1 MQFGTCG
8 LRAHAKLF
16 TSGVPDDA
24 PGMEKYGDG
33 PMFAV
38 HYDQPANRVRM
49 SVQGH
54 FTPDDVQRLSDAV
67 TAAVAEAKQ
76 HGDDFDVLV
85 ESPAFP
91 VQAQDVAALLAGIME
106 RGMPLTTGRAAVVV
120 GSHLSLMQ
128 ARRTLLHPRLQ
139 AFLSPGE
146 AQAWLAGS
154 NPDMPMPQGT

>member
-8 LRAHAKLF
+8 LHADAKLF

-24 PGMEKYGDG
+24 PGMEKYGDR

-38 HYDQPANRVRM
+38 HYDQAANRVRM

-67 TAAVAEAKQ
+67 TAAVAQAKQ

-106 RGMPLTTGRAAVVV
+106 RGMPLTTGRAA
-120 GSHLSLMQ
+120 GRSRATWR
-128 ARRTLLHPRLQ
+128 ARRVRRPVASSST
-139 AFLSPGE
+139 
-146 AQAWLAGS
+146 
-154 NPDMPMPQGT
+154 MPAAAIQFQL